1 MTDGLS
7 EARATVHAMSPDV
20 PAAAQQERV
29 AELRAAV
36 RRAVAAGDRTAART
50 LRAELRAAEGGER
63 PRTKGDRPDVREQ
76 AHRALELL
84 GVPAGPKLV
93 GAVHAAFFAA
103 PIPAARLGVL
113 RRAEERSFRRTPH
126 ERPFYV
132 CAALTADLLAPARGL
147 LAVSTWPLE
156 RRVVGPLSRR
166 TDFLTAAVRVAE
178 HAKRTDAAR
187 HLLRRFAAGIPGA
200 AGGAVGTVD
209 PADLIAAARAELKV
223 HATADR
229 RDRARAARR
238 AAGLDAA
245 ERLFGSAHDRTGRPH
260 GERR

>member
-1 MTDGLS
+1 
-7 EARATVHAMSPDV
+7 MSPDV

-29 AELRAAV
+29 AALRAAV
-36 RRAVAAGDRTAART
+36 RRAVAAGDRTAARR
-50 LRAELRAAEGGER
+50 LRAELRAAERDGER
-63 PRTKGDRPDVREQ
+63 HRSQRGAPDVREQ

-103 PIPAARLGVL
+103 PIPAARIGVL
-113 RRAEERSFRRTPH
+113 RRAEERSFRAAPDA
-126 ERPFYV
+126 RPFYV
-132 CAALTADLLAPARGL
+132 CAALTADLLTPARGL

-178 HAKRTDAAR
+178 HAGRSVAAQR
-187 HLLRRFAAGIPGA
+187 LLRRFAAAIPGA
-200 AGGAVGTVD
+200 AGAAVGTVD
-209 PADLIAAARAELKV
+209 PADLIAAARAELEV
-223 HATADR
+223 HAADDR
-229 RDRARAARR
+229 RDRERAARR
-238 AAGLDAA
+238 AADLDAA

>member
-1 MTDGLS
+1 
-7 EARATVHAMSPDV
+7 MSPDV

-29 AELRAAV
+29 AALRAAV

-63 PRTKGDRPDVREQ
+63 LRAERDRADVRAQ

-113 RRAEERSFRRTPH
+113 RRAEERAFRKAPNA
-126 ERPFYV
+126 RPFYV
-132 CAALTADLLAPARGL
+132 CAALTADLLTPARGL

-178 HAKRTDAAR
+178 HAQHADAAQ

-209 PADLIAAARAELKV
+209 PADLIAAARAELDV